1 MVLRLKS
8 IALRIRIG
16 FLVIILCLVGVIIVE
31 MYTSIS
37 YNNKYKNMLTF
48 IMTSNQIQDSIDEYT
63 TNFSNKLMYEKDKKK
78 MKENYISFK
87 NKIYEKE
94 NYLAKNVS
102 KDSQSK
108 ASIEAIGRLSNA
120 YFNTIEEILNVEG
133 QDNMSDSFD
142 KYEETKK
149 TNSFIDNEISKLI
162 VSETKSNNA
171 EIQRINRQFYQISSI
186 MLVFIG
192 IVILLAIVYS
202 IRLSNYI
209 AQALER
215 LTEIS
220 KKIGDGDLKCRDV
233 VVKSDDELK
242 ILAVAFN
249 DMKNSLKEITI
260 KIRGVAGQ
268 VFDSS
273 NRLSKNVEQ
282 NFKAN
287 NQIALV
293 IQNIAESASDQA
305 EKTNNT
311 AVIIEETYKLMN
323 NISLSTENAL
333 LLSEDSKK
341 VSREGSNYISNF
353 IDRINS
359 INNSIKVS
367 ANTLDELSGKTER
380 IGNIVDFIKAIAEQT
395 NLLALN
401 AAIEAARAG
410 ESGRGFAVVAEEVKK
425 LAMES
430 GEATKQISEV
440 IKSIQH
446 QTKQVKVEMNS
457 AVLNVKDAVKR
468 IASTKEFLN
477 NIENCNNKVDN
488 EVEVISSS
496 ISNLLKAMEK
506 ISEESKH
513 NNGIIQAFAADSEEI
528 AASAEEQ
535 ISNLEL
541 MIETTNALVE
551 DSVNMEKVVKKFNL

>member
-31 MYTSIS
+31 MYISIS

-102 KDSQSK
+102 KDSQST
-108 ASIEAIGRLSNA
+108 ASIEAISRLSNA
-120 YFNTIEEILNVEG
+120 YFNTIEDILNVEE
-133 QDNMSDSFD
+133 QVNMSDSFD

-171 EIQRINRQFYQISSI
+171 EIQRLNRQYYQISSI
-186 MLVFIG
+186 MVVFIG
-192 IVILLAIVYS
+192 IVILLAMVYS

-209 AQALER
+209 SQALRR

-293 IQNIAESASDQA
+293 IQNIAESASEQA

-341 VSREGSNYISNF
+341 VSEEGSNYINNF

-359 INNSIKVS
+359 INNSIQVS
-367 ANTLDELSGKTER
+367 ANTLDDLSGKTER

-446 QTKQVKVEMNS
+446 QTQQVKVEMNS

-477 NIENCNNKVDN
+477 NIENCNNKVDT

-496 ISNLLKAMEK
+496 ISNLLNAMEK
-506 ISEESKH
+506 ISEESKY
-513 NNGIIQAFAADSEEI
+513 NNEIIQAFAADSEEI
-528 AASAEEQ
+528 AASTEEQ

-551 DSVNMEKVVKKFNL
+551 DSVNMEEVVKKFNL